1 MELHSI
7 HLTYIYQA
15 PYSSLGLEFTAV
27 NMVFIKCLGLLGFI
41 RLQGTEI
48 GSFR

>member
-1 MELHSI
+1 MALHSM
-7 HLTYIYQA
+7 HLTYIYRA

-27 NMVFIKCLGLLGFI
+27 NMTFIKCFGLLGFI

-48 GSFR
+48 GPFK